1 MEGGRAKRKPPDYDM
16 VREEEEETV
25 AHFPLSTRP
34 SPPSIS
40 SSREHVMSEVHL
52 GCPPHFSGPYISR
65 FTFRSPLSEP
75 DATEEMCNELVGGAP
90 TCQMLCL
97 DNDGDLVLPR
107 PSKMSINCGVTIQHK
122 ITSSIS
128 SVGLQVWRAAM
139 VLADF
144 VLHTIFT
151 SSDFNNIVALELGA
165 GTGLVG
171 ILLARVA
178 RTVFLTDC
186 DDEILGNCA
195 TNADLNSRMLKY
207 HGASVHVR
215 EINWKKSWPP
225 TPRVDEC
232 HFPSEQGSRYSWTPL
247 EIEEAEGASVI
258 LAADVIYSDDLT
270 DAFFNT
276 LAGLMLHGSKKVLY
290 LALEKRY
297 NFSLDDLD
305 IVANGYSHFRS
316 YLRDEGECRTLGGGM
331 PCFVGK
337 LVHLAQIPQYIREYD
352 RGNDLEIWE
361 IKYSSL
367 DTTSHR
373 KESKISV

>member
-65 FTFRSPLSEP
+65 FTFRSPLSE
-75 DATEEMCNELVGGAP
+75 
-90 TCQMLCL
+90 
-97 DNDGDLVLPR
+97 
-107 PSKMSINCGVTIQHK
+107 MSINCGVTIQHK